1 METLTWRT
9 LLVAA
14 TCQDASV
21 PDRKKKEYLKG
32 NSSQH
37 NSVLLNLIKMLLDNL
52 IRKSEKSSNL
62 KRFLSVFR
70 FHN

>member
-9 LLVAA
+9 RILVAA

-37 NSVLLNLIKMLLDNL
+37 NSVLLFPLCHMT
-52 IRKSEKSSNL
+52 
-62 KRFLSVFR
+62 
-70 FHN
+70 